1 MATVTRN
8 QNSKHLVTEWIKKK
22 KNLES
27 NQAQPGLLW
36 PTNEQCMIM
45 NDSGSITG
53 HKSDWIACL

>member
-1 MATVTRN
+1 MD
-8 QNSKHLVTEWIKKK
+8 KKK
-22 KNLES
+22 KNIGN

-45 NDSGSITG
+45 NDSDSITG